1 MYPSIHS
8 SDDASCSDGTLPSG
22 ACVRYGCLDSR
33 ALNYDSRANRASTS
47 SRFAC
52 VMPARP
58 AKETLSRRTLCQLPP
73 LNAAGE
79 NLITLHAIAAVRALK
94 SSLSATAGGKA
105 A

>member
-58 AKETLSRRTLCQLPP
+58 KSQRDPFASHPVPASTLKRR
-73 LNAAGE
+73 
-79 NLITLHAIAAVRALK
+79 R
-94 SSLSATAGGKA
+94 
-105 A
+105 